1 MLIHGAGGSHLSWPL
16 DLRRL
21 SPTTTTYLPDLPG
34 HGRSA
39 GSGLASVE
47 GFSDV
52 ILQFCHLLNLK
63 DVALIGHSMGGAVA
77 LAVALHRPDLCRFL
91 VLLNSA
97 ARFDVPRAIREAL
110 NEDQQRAIEVIC
122 EHAFAPEP
130 PTPWFEAT
138 RSMMLDLPFMTLRN
152 DYLACQDF
160 DAVGQLRAIQAPTLI
175 VGAADDVLTPPQSQY
190 LLAEQIPQSK
200 LVMVRNAGHMAA
212 LTHAEEIR
220 KQILNFLRLT
230 KC

>member
-39 GSGLASVE
+39 GSGFDSVE

-52 ILQFCHLLNLK
+52 ILQFCHLLNLRG
-63 DVALIGHSMGGAVA
+63 VVLIGHSLGGAVA
-77 LAVALHRPDLCRFL
+77 QAVALQRPELCRCL

-97 ARFDVPRAIREAL
+97 ARFDVPRAIRDAL
-110 NEDQQRAIEVIC
+110 DEDQERAIELIC
-122 EHAFAPEP
+122 ENAFAPESP
-130 PTPWFEAT
+130 VPWLEAT
-138 RSMMLDLPFMTLRN
+138 RRMILELPFVTLRN
-152 DYLACQDF
+152 DYLACQGF
-160 DAVGQLRAIQAPTLI
+160 DAVGQLRDIQAPTLI
-175 VGAADDVLTPPQSQY
+175 VGAASDVLTPPQDQY
-190 LLAEQIPQSK
+190 LLAERIPDSK
-200 LVMVRNAGHMAA
+200 LVLVPNAGHMAA